1 MDARSAGDC
10 MFSTSSTVKSTRS
23 HRSRTLVVTGIA
35 LVSLL
40 TLAGCADADA
50 EPQSAPSSTVTESS
64 TPRPAA
70 AAVPASEEE
79 AVAQATATLQE
90 YTAMVNQVLTEGG
103 VNPERIDAYATAV
116 VRDEFVGS
124 AQEIA
129 KLGYTYEGGLTARVE
144 SGYATEAQF
153 EGDMLDF
160 GSVQLTFCSDSTGR
174 TTTRADGTS
183 PPAPADR
190 APRLEAGIAYDPT
203 KGSWFV
209 RTLTPLGTSCL

>member
-1 MDARSAGDC
+1 M
-10 MFSTSSTVKSTRS
+10 KSTAKVPGSR
-23 HRSRTLVVTGIA
+23 RSRTWTVTGLA

-40 TLAGCADADA
+40 TLAGCADANS
-50 EPQSAPSSTVTESS
+50 EPQSSPSSTAPESS
-64 TPRPAA
+64 SPAPSGPV
-70 AAVPASEEE
+70 VPASEEE

-103 VNPERIDAYATAV
+103 ANPERIDAYAIAT
-116 VRDEFVGS
+116 VRDQFVGS

-153 EGDMLDF
+153 EGEMLDF

-174 TTTRADGTS
+174 TTTRPDGTS

-190 APRLEAGIAYDPT
+190 APRLEAGIAFDPT
-203 KGSWFV
+203 KGAWFV
-209 RTLTPLGTSCL
+209 RSLTPLGTSCL